1 MVMFSCGSIQ
11 ADEVSFEF
19 STLGGGGAAL

>member
-1 MVMFSCGSIQ
+1 MFSCGSIQ